1 MAASRSCL
9 AAPRACTRHRFAP
22 RPQVLAAVA
31 PARAGARRL
40 TTARVILAHESAAL
54 AGARRLTTA
63 RVVLARAARDSTARA
78 ARLSSTPSPAPAP
91 AASGVSRADLA
102 RYATYAAGGA
112 AVWIASSVALS
123 TITGILHVSPATM
136 ARYGFYAGFAVAG
149 AAAVVVAAGYQRIH
163 IRPEFVYRA
172 ALGKITNS
180 KVASEVL
187 GAPKAGGL
195 RAYNLD
201 GGNFFA
207 TRASPLGVEWKP
219 PRVVMMF
226 ALSGDK
232 ADGVASLECVK
243 RLDGSLDFGFI
254 GVDVFN
260 ENEDRLLVSGS
271 VDRMTEKADKL
282 RELSIRKYR

>member
-1 MAASRSCL
+1 MNPSTICNKIWKYEQHPSGVERNRDTRLDGSYGVRE
-9 AAPRACTRHRFAP
+9 AAP
-22 RPQVLAAVA
+22 V
-31 PARAGARRL
+31 
-40 TTARVILAHESAAL
+40 
-54 AGARRLTTA
+54 
-63 RVVLARAARDSTARA
+63 
-78 ARLSSTPSPAPAP
+78 
-91 AASGVSRADLA
+91 SG
-102 RYATYAAGGA
+102 AGG
-112 AVWIASSVALS
+112 
-123 TITGILHVSPATM
+123 
-136 ARYGFYAGFAVAG
+136 R
-149 AAAVVVAAGYQRIH
+149 
-163 IRPEFVYRA
+163 
-172 ALGKITNS
+172 
-180 KVASEVL
+180 
-187 GAPKAGGL
+187 APKAGGL